1 MRMILII
8 AALVAALG
16 AVGAMDYNDELA
28 EQEYKCD
35 MVKSGAWPES
45 VLDGVEC
52 K

>member
-1 MRMILII
+1 MKIILAV
-8 AALVAALG
+8 AALVVALG
-16 AVGAMDYNDELA
+16 TVGAMDYNDSKEYDA
-28 EQEYKCD
+28 YKCD